1 MIALNKYI
9 VISKINEEVKSSSG
23 LIMDAEDKR
32 EVRYSR
38 GVVVTPGTEVRGLSK
53 GDEIY
58 YDRSAGHNVRLGSE
72 LYTIIRESDV
82 VVCFPGSSEQ

>member
-9 VISKINEEVKSSSG
+9 VITKINEEVKSASG

-32 EVRYSR
+32 EVRYNR
-38 GVVVTPGTEVRGLSK
+38 GLVVTPGTEVKGLNK

-58 YDRSAGHNVRLGSE
+58 YDRAAGHNVRLGSE
-72 LYTIIRESDV
+72 LFTIIRESDV
-82 VVCFPGSSEQ
+82 VVCFPCSS

>member
-9 VISKINEEVKSSSG
+9 VIDKITEEVKSASG

-32 EVRYSR
+32 EVRYNR
-38 GVVVTPGTEVRGLSK
+38 GTIVTPGTEVRGLK
-53 GDEIY
+53 EGDEIY
-58 YDRSAGHNVRLGSE
+58 YDRSAGHQVRLKDK

-82 VVCFPGSSEQ
+82 VVCFPR